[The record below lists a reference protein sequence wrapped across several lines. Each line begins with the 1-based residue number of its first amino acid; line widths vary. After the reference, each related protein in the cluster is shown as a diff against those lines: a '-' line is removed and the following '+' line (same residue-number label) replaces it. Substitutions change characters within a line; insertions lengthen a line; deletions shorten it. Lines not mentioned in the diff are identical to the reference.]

1 MNTTAARA
9 PTIHSD
15 VSRVVQ
21 DLLVAGFGAATSL
34 LTAIILATLES
45 RFDFSIYS
53 WMLWFVIPAGAICS
67 GFAAAYGYYAG
78 ARYFN
83 HRPTKLLLLNMV
95 LISITTFFL
104 IHFLNYYFLVVDGR
118 PARELVDFTRYL
130 DIVLS
135 HTAVRFRVLRGPVSS
150 PVELGSWGYLY
161 AVLQIV
167 GFSLGGVAVYRYLEA
182 QPYCERCSKYLFAKD
197 TQTRYTDATQLSQIT
212 TLMAAGRVQDAIAA
226 HATIG
231 SAAHANIPAV
241 SQQDS
246 TLRSQM
252 EIKRCK
258 NCDKHWM
265 KFTVSRW
272 GKDDWVEVTG
282 CVQDFTAE
290 PTVWNTRARANK
302 SCPDERSRNE
312 LS

>member
-1 MNTTAARA
+1 MNPTVARPPA
-9 PTIHSD
+9 IRSD
-15 VSRVVQ
+15 VSSVVQ
-21 DLLVAGFGAATSL
+21 DLLVAGFGTATSF
-34 LTAIILATLES
+34 LTAIILAGLEIK
-45 RFDFSIYS
+45 FDFSIYS
-53 WMLWFVIPAGAICS
+53 WMFWFVIPVGAICS
-67 GFAAAYGYYAG
+67 GFAAASGYYAG
-78 ARYFN
+78 ARYLN

-95 LISITTFFL
+95 VISITTFFL
-104 IHFLNYYFLVVDGR
+104 IHYINYYFLVVDGG

-135 HTAVRFRVLRGPVSS
+135 HTAVRFRMMRGPVSD

-167 GFSLGGVAVYRYLEA
+167 GFAFGGVAVYKYLDA
-182 QPYCERCSKYLFAKD
+182 QPYCERCSKYLVAKD
-197 TQTRYTDATQLSQIT
+197 TQTRYTNATQLSQIT

-231 SAAHANIPAV
+231 SAAHGNIPAV
-241 SQQDS
+241 SLQDP

-258 NCDKHWM
+258 NCDQHWI

-272 GKDDWVEVTG
+272 SKDDWVELTG

-290 PTVWNTRARANK
+290 PISATKAGAG
-302 SCPDERSRNE
+302 E
-312 LS
+312 